1 MHRTTTTHLSD
12 AVERVVELNNQLN
25 DAEWT
30 PIEQLLQTVVLGSV
44 LIQGIIDGTSKDDFT
59 SEEHT
64 FIEQVIRRLNSIVED
79 IMLDS
84 GCDSDWE
91 C

>member
-59 SEEHT
+59 SKEHT